1 MGSPSTRA
9 PHPHPEDCFY
19 LRCTFA
25 DAELSEEA
33 DPESH
38 IIHNDEYHLRHA
50 AKETNKAM
58 KAFGETRKRAV
69 DFVVGS
75 TQFLINKTE
84 QISSSLKS
92 PLNRDD
98 EDASLTATQKSK
110 SATSLTGTQ
119 RPRLRIETPPIPVLE
134 ESSSED
140 PEIVYEVRR
149 NVDEDSEESVDVSHA
164 ASS

>member
-25 DAELSEEA
+25 DVELSEEA

-69 DFVVGS
+69 DFVVAAR
-75 TQFLINKTE
+75 
-84 QISSSLKS
+84 SS
-92 PLNRDD
+92 
-98 EDASLTATQKSK
+98 
-110 SATSLTGTQ
+110 
-119 RPRLRIETPPIPVLE
+119 
-134 ESSSED
+134 
-140 PEIVYEVRR
+140 
-149 NVDEDSEESVDVSHA
+149 
-164 ASS
+164 